1 MFETLKRIPAKVL
14 GFDGEVLGIMTFN
27 FVAVLL
33 FLVPFID
40 RSPEN
45 RRRRLI
51 FNIVGVVALL
61 YMITMTVVG
70 YLT

>member
-1 MFETLKRIPAKVL
+1 
-14 GFDGEVLGIMTFN
+14 MTFN
-27 FVAVLL
+27 LVALLL

-51 FNIVGVVALL
+51 FNIVGVVALV
-61 YMITMTVVG
+61 YMLVMTVIG